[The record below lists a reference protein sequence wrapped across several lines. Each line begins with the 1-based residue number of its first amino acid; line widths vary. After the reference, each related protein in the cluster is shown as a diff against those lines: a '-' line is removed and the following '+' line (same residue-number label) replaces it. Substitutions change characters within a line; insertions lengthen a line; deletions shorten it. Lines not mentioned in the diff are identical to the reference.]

1 MTDTPKS
8 NDGKTNDAKLMHLPI
23 ADQLATDIIDGPWP
37 VGTSTTL
44 EDIQRRFGVSR
55 TVAREAARYLEA
67 TGAVTIRRRVGL
79 VAQSPE
85 TWAALNPQVIHW
97 KLHSNQRKQELLSLT
112 ELRLAVEPAAAAC
125 ATHRASLET
134 RAKMPVLALEMRRHG
149 EAGDLDPFHEL
160 DIEFHSTLL
169 RNSGNELFASLAP
182 IVETILRGRVEI
194 NMYPSRPSA
203 SALDAHDEVADA
215 VWKGDAERARK
226 AMHDIV
232 DEVSTVI
239 AAR

>member
-1 MTDTPKS
+1 MTDTPKTS
-8 NDGKTNDAKLMHLPI
+8 DGTLMHLPI
-23 ADQLATDIIDGPWP
+23 ADRLATDIIDGPWP
-37 VGTSTTL
+37 VGSSMTL
-44 EDIQRRFGVSR
+44 EDIQHRFGVSR

-67 TGAVTIRRRVGL
+67 TGAVTIRRHVGL
-79 VAQSPE
+79 VAQDPG

-149 EAGDLDPFHEL
+149 EAGDLEPFHEL